1 MKKIFTIIVAFTLML
16 VTSVFAQQTQNIML
30 LPPQLDKGKLL
41 MNALAERHSTREFSD
56 RELTVQDLSNL
67 LWAAN
72 GINRPD
78 IKKRTAPTAMNW
90 QEIDIYVFL
99 ETGVYFYDAVE
110 MKLKAVVLGDYR
122 SLAGTQ
128 EFVKTAPVNLLYV
141 ADYTRMG
148 KATEESKPSYS
159 SADAAFIGE
168 NVYLFCSAF
177 DMACVLRASVDKQ
190 AVAKLLNLRDDQHV
204 VFGQSVGF
212 AK

>member
-1 MKKIFTIIVAFTLML
+1 MRKNLIVIVAFTL
-16 VTSVFAQQTQNIML
+16 VFASGIFAQQAQNISL
-30 LPPQLDKGKLL
+30 LPPQLDKGKSL
-41 MNALAERHSTREFSD
+41 MNALAERHSTREFSSK
-56 RELTVQDLSNL
+56 ELSLQDLSNL

-110 MKLKAVVLGDYR
+110 MKLQAVVSGDNR
-122 SLAGTQ
+122 AIAGTQ
-128 EFVKTAPVNLLYV
+128 EFVKTAPVNLIYV

-148 KATEESKPSYS
+148 KAKEESKPSYA

-168 NVYLFCSAF
+168 NVYLFCAAF

-190 AVAKLLNLRDDQHV
+190 AVAKLLNLRTEQHV

>member
-1 MKKIFTIIVAFTLML
+1 MKKIFTIIVAFTLVL

-30 LPPQLDKGKLL
+30 LPPQLGKGKLL

-110 MKLKAVVLGDYR
+110 MKLKSVVLGDYR